1 MFPFLNRLASFSD
14 FPQHLGLICVSVLSG
29 KATPCTAAPFFPC
42 HPWLVD
48 IRDGGEGTVKSTL
61 GFVRRPRMEFWLC
74 HLPDVGC
81 FDTGRVPGSQLPEVH
96 GVCMW
101 VQSWG
106 GGLLAW
112 LSLSPAQCGVLFAGG
127 LVCRALLSVMDDHN
141 VDSFISLSSPQM
153 GQYGGEWALRAP

>member
-29 KATPCTAAPFFPC
+29 KATPCTTAPFFPC

-81 FDTGRVPGSQLPEVH
+81 FDTGRVPGSQLPEVY

-106 GGLLAW
+106 GGTVGLAVPKSCPMW
-112 LSLSPAQCGVLFAGG
+112 CF
-127 LVCRALLSVMDDHN
+127 VCRGPGVPGTVVCD
-141 VDSFISLSSPQM
+141 
-153 GQYGGEWALRAP
+153 G